1 MVQGERSCRFSGRSE
16 KGLERLIVLDSGFS
30 VGKRLPPDSAVRGS
44 CSFSHAYVTPV
55 TPLFC
60 LTSDSADIQGHFVS
74 SLCSLPEPVRKYS
87 TALSFDLRRAVS
99 KYVKPRFRCGR
110 HIEGI
115 LWEHDY

>member
-1 MVQGERSCRFSGRSE
+1 MGAPENCRFSGRSE

-30 VGKRLPPDSAVRGS
+30 VGKRLPPGSAVRGS

-55 TPLFC
+55 FC
-60 LTSDSADIQGHFVS
+60 PTSDSADIQGRFVS
-74 SLCSLPEPVRKYS
+74 SLCSLPEPVRKYN

-99 KYVKPRFRCGR
+99 KYIKPRFRCGR